1 MHSTHKILTGPMLSK
16 SKTACL
22 TLGLPLLAVS
32 ALPLAAQEAP
42 APTPPELR
50 DFRLDPKPAEK
61 PPEQPTVAEP
71 PVAQPAPVVVP
82 PQPKVEPRAATPK
95 PRAEPAPA
103 KTVPS
108 ETTIRD
114 EKKAE
119 PPKAAPEL
127 KVEPLPTEAVTPS
140 NSTPSEPKATPDVT
154 AQLAAPSLPFAFAP
168 WMGWSALATLAAL
181 LSGWLFLRRRRVS
194 QAADDVD
201 MVQVDYQPAPTDP
214 QIDAGDPAPLRAA
227 IDPKATRTPWLH
239 ADFTPEQAQLT
250 LANFTI
256 SGRLALHNV
265 GKAQLRDVKVRTTMI
280 SACEGQN
287 ALISEFH
294 ADEGRGHTESIG
306 DARAGEEIALSLEI
320 QQPRVEL
327 NEFDWRERRFM
338 APIVL
343 IHLSGRGPQGLEHA
357 ELSCL
362 IGRESDAETQR
373 MKPFHTDRGPRRF
386 EGLGYRAVSV

>member
-1 MHSTHKILTGPMLSK
+1 MHSTQKILTGPMLSK

-22 TLGLPLLAVS
+22 YFSLPLWTAVAS
-32 ALPLAAQEAP
+32 PLAAQESP

-50 DFRLDPKPAEK
+50 DFRLDPKPADK
-61 PPEQPTVAEP
+61 PAERPTVSPTPVAEP
-71 PVAQPAPVVVP
+71 APIVVS
-82 PQPKVEPRAATPK
+82 PQPKVEPRSVPK
-95 PRAEPAPA
+95 PRAERLPEKKAQTE
-103 KTVPS
+103 TVQ
-108 ETTIRD
+108 RD

-119 PPKAAPEL
+119 PEKSAPEL
-127 KVEPLPTEAVTPS
+127 KVETLPTETA
-140 NSTPSEPKATPDVT
+140 TPSETKPSEPVDAPDVAAPPATP
-154 AQLAAPSLPFAFAP
+154 ALPFAFAP
-168 WMGWSALATLAAL
+168 WMGWAALAALAAL
-181 LSGWLFLRRRRVS
+181 LAGWLFRRRRWLIKT
-194 QAADDVD
+194 ADDVD
-201 MVQVDYQPAPTDP
+201 IVQCDFEPTPSDANVTAVEPAPV
-214 QIDAGDPAPLRAA
+214 PLAEE
-227 IDPKATRTPWLH
+227 PKAAHAPRLH
-239 ADFTPEQAQLT
+239 ADFAPEQAQLS

-265 GKAQLRDVKVRTTMI
+265 GKAQLRDLKVRTTMI

-287 ALISEFH
+287 ALISAFH
-294 ADEGRGHTESIG
+294 ADESRGHAESIG

-343 IHLSGRGPQGLEHA
+343 IHLSGRGPQGIEHC